1 MGATVKKAVFDPQK
15 AIVGIGYP
23 APHDARCK
31 GRKSWPLTREF
42 GLTQFGANR
51 VELLPGAWS
60 TQRHWHKTNDE
71 LVVVLEGRLT
81 LVTDDGEEEVGP
93 GDCVAFRM
101 NEPNAHHFQN
111 RTDSVAVYYD
121 IGGRDLLDVT
131 TFPEMGVQAK
141 PRVEITFKAIK
152 S

>member
-1 MGATVKKAVFDPQK
+1 
-15 AIVGIGYP
+15 
-23 APHDARCK
+23 
-31 GRKSWPLTREF
+31 
-42 GLTQFGANR
+42 
-51 VELLPGAWS
+51 
-60 TQRHWHKTNDE
+60 
-71 LVVVLEGRLT
+71 LEGRLT
-81 LVTDDGEEEVGP
+81 LVTDDGEEELGP

-101 NEPNAHHFQN
+101 NDPNAHHFQN
-111 RTDSVAVYYD
+111 RADSVAVYYD